1 MDANNILNFITAV
14 GSLGTVIGTGINI
27 CLTKKNIDMLNQP
40 NIDVGI
46 DGKNGLVK
54 LIIKNNGKGMARDFN
69 ISFNREFLDN
79 LKNIDNTGFK
89 LMEKYQ
95 NGKNK
100 VFSSG
105 QYDTI
110 FLCSHLSI
118 HEFKEILRI
127 NINYKYNN
135 KTIYDNL
142 SFDINSTLQCTILE
156 SNYIEE
162 ISKTLQ
168 SMSKTNSKMEHC
180 LSEKGYFGDI
190 AKSLQRIADRADLK

>member
-14 GSLGTVIGTGINI
+14 GSLGTVIGTAINI
-27 CLTKKNIDMLNQP
+27 HLTKKNIDMLNQP

-46 DGKNGLVK
+46 DAKNGLVK

-69 ISFNREFLDN
+69 ISFNSEFLDN
-79 LKNIDNTGFK
+79 LKNIDRTGFEQ
-89 LMEKYQ
+89 MEKYQ

-105 QYDTI
+105 QYDII

-118 HEFKEILRI
+118 HKFEENLKI

-135 KTIYDNL
+135 KTLYDNL
-142 SFDINSTLQCTILE
+142 SFDIKSMLQGTLLE
-156 SNYIEE
+156 NNYIEE
-162 ISKTLQ
+162 ISKTLKD
-168 SMSKTNSKMEHC
+168 MSKINSKIENC
-180 LSEKGYFGDI
+180 LIENNYFEDI
-190 AKSLQRIADRADLK
+190 AKSLKEISDKSDFK

>member
-14 GSLGTVIGTGINI
+14 GSLGTVIGTAINI
-27 CLTKKNIDMLNQP
+27 HLTKKNIDMLNQP

-46 DGKNGLVK
+46 DAKNGLVK
-54 LIIKNNGKGMARDFN
+54 LIIKNNGKGAARDFN

-79 LKNIDNTGFK
+79 LKSIDKTGVK

-105 QYDTI
+105 QYNSI

-118 HEFKEILRI
+118 HEFKESLRI

-142 SFDINSTLQCTILE
+142 SFDINSTLQGTILE
-156 SNYIEE
+156 KNYIEE
-162 ISKTLQ
+162 ISKILQ

-180 LSEKGYFGDI
+180 LTEKNYFEDI
-190 AKSLQRIADRADLK
+190 AKSLKEISCKTNLK